1 MRGEVTGVRRREDND
16 MDEKRRGEVTVMKGE
31 VTGVRRREDNDM
43 DEERRGEVTGMRR
56 QEDRREGEMTV
67 GDKRALQ

>member
-1 MRGEVTGVRRREDND
+1 M
-16 MDEKRRGEVTVMKGE
+16 
-31 VTGVRRREDNDM
+31 RRREDNDM